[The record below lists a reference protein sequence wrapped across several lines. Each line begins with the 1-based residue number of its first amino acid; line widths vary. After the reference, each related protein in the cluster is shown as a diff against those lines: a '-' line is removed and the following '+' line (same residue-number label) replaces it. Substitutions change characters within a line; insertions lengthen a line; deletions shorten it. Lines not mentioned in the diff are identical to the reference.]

1 MGFGV
6 NCFAKIKEVV
16 EKHDNYSVCKITVTK
31 KNKLTNEYE
40 LQFSAHCRFVG
51 NAHKSVPMKDQRIK
65 ITSCDVTNCYKDKDG
80 NLQFTKNPQY
90 VVFGYE
96 LQESQGASANVPY
109 NPYDNG
115 VNFEDLSSNS
125 DDLPFNLGLSLP

>member
-6 NCFAKIKEVV
+6 NCYAKIKEVV

-80 NLQFTKNPQY
+80 KLQFTKNPQY

-115 VNFEDLSSNS
+115 VNFEDLSS
-125 DDLPFNLGLSLP
+125 DDSSLPF

>member
-1 MGFGV
+1 
-6 NCFAKIKEVV
+6 
-16 EKHDNYSVCKITVTK
+16 
-31 KNKLTNEYE
+31 
-40 LQFSAHCRFVG
+40 
-51 NAHKSVPMKDQRIK
+51 
-65 ITSCDVTNCYKDKDG
+65 
-80 NLQFTKNPQY
+80 LQFTKNPQY

-96 LQESQGASANVPY
+96 LQESQGASSPMPY

>member
-1 MGFGV
+1 MGFCT
-6 NCFAKIKEVV
+6 NAYAKIKEVV
-16 EKHDNYSVCKITVTK
+16 EKQTNYTVCKVTITR

-51 NAHKSVPMKDQRIK
+51 NAHKSVPMADQRIK

-96 LQESQGASANVPY
+96 LQESQGASAPMPY

-115 VNFEDLSSNS
+115 VNFEDLSSS
-125 DDLPFNLGLSLP
+125 DSDLPF

>member
-6 NCFAKIKEVV
+6 NCYAKIKEVV

-96 LQESQGASANVPY
+96 LQESQGASAPMPY

-115 VNFEDLSSNS
+115 VNFEDLSSS
-125 DDLPFNLGLSLP
+125 EDTLPF

>member
-51 NAHKSVPMKDQRIK
+51 NAHKSVPMADQRIK

-96 LQESQGASANVPY
+96 LQESQGASANVPF

-115 VNFEDLSSNS
+115 VNFEDLSSDS
-125 DDLPFNLGLSLP
+125 SDLPF

>member
-6 NCFAKIKEVV
+6 NCYAKIKEVV

-125 DDLPFNLGLSLP
+125 DDLPF

>member
-6 NCFAKIKEVV
+6 NCYAKIKEVV

-51 NAHKSVPMKDQRIK
+51 NAHKSVPLKDQRIK

-96 LQESQGASANVPY
+96 LQESQGASAPMPY

-115 VNFEDLSSNS
+115 INFEDLSS
-125 DDLPFNLGLSLP
+125 DDSSLPF

>member
-96 LQESQGASANVPY
+96 LQESQGASANVPF

>member
-6 NCFAKIKEVV
+6 NCYAKIKEVV

-51 NAHKSVPMKDQRIK
+51 NAHKSVPLKDQRIK

-96 LQESQGASANVPY
+96 LQESQGGSAPQFH

-115 VNFEDLSSNS
+115 VNFEDLSSDS
-125 DDLPFNLGLSLP
+125 SDLPF

>member
-1 MGFGV
+1 MH
-6 NCFAKIKEVV
+6 I
-16 EKHDNYSVCKITVTK
+16 SP
-31 KNKLTNEYE
+31 
-40 LQFSAHCRFVG
+40 
-51 NAHKSVPMKDQRIK
+51 VPMKDQRIK

-115 VNFEDLSSNS
+115 VNFEDLSSDSSIFHLRS
-125 DDLPFNLGLSLP
+125 DYVKVEKFRNCQ

>member
-1 MGFGV
+1 MGFSNGSF
-6 NCFAKIKEVV
+6 CKIKEVV
-16 EKHDNYSVCKITVTK
+16 DKQTNYTVCKVTITK

-80 NLQFTKNPQY
+80 NLQFNKNPQY

-96 LQESQGASANVPY
+96 LQESKDTPTPQPF

-115 VNFEDLSSNS
+115 VNFEDLSS
-125 DDLPFNLGLSLP
+125 DDSSLPF

>member
-6 NCFAKIKEVV
+6 NSYAKIKEVV

>member
-6 NCFAKIKEVV
+6 NNYCKIKEVV
-16 EKHDNYSVCKITVTK
+16 EKQPNYPVCKVTITK
-31 KNKLTNEYE
+31 KNKLTIEYE

-80 NLQFTKNPQY
+80 KLQFTKNPQY

-96 LQESQGASANVPY
+96 LQESQGASAPMPY

-115 VNFEDLSSNS
+115 VNFEDLSS
-125 DDLPFNLGLSLP
+125 DDSSLPF

>member
-6 NCFAKIKEVV
+6 NCYAKIKEVV

-90 VVFGYE
+90 VIFGYE
-96 LQESQGASANVPY
+96 LQESNGTSAPQF

>member
-80 NLQFTKNPQY
+80 KLQFTKNPQY

-115 VNFEDLSSNS
+115 VNFEDLSS
-125 DDLPFNLGLSLP
+125 DDSSLPF

>member
-1 MGFGV
+1 MGFSSG
-6 NCFAKIKEVV
+6 NYAKIKEVV
-16 EKHDNYSVCKITVTK
+16 EKQTNYTVCKITITK

-40 LQFSAHCRFVG
+40 LHFSAHCRFVG
-51 NAHKSVPMKDQRIK
+51 NAHKSVPMADQRIK

-96 LQESQGASANVPY
+96 LQKSKDTQAPQQF

-115 VNFEDLSSNS
+115 INFEDLSSS
-125 DDLPFNLGLSLP
+125 DSDLPF

>member
-1 MGFGV
+1 MGFAV
-6 NCFAKIKEVV
+6 NSYAKIKEVV
-16 EKHDNYSVCKITVTK
+16 EKKPNYTVCKVTVTK
-31 KNKLTNEYE
+31 KNRLTNEYE

-51 NAHKSVPMKDQRIK
+51 NAHKSVPLKDQRIK

-96 LQESQGASANVPY
+96 LQESKDTPTQQPF

-115 VNFEDLSSNS
+115 VNFEDLSSDS
-125 DDLPFNLGLSLP
+125 SDLPF

>member
-1 MGFGV
+1 MGFSQGS
-6 NCFAKIKEVV
+6 FAKIKEVV

-65 ITSCDVTNCYKDKDG
+65 ITLCDVTNCYKDKDG

-90 VVFGYE
+90 VVFAYE
-96 LQESQGASANVPY
+96 LQESQGASAPMPY

>member
-1 MGFGV
+1 MGFSSGS
-6 NCFAKIKEVV
+6 FAKIKEVV

-80 NLQFTKNPQY
+80 KLQFTKNPQY

-96 LQESQGASANVPY
+96 LQESKGASANVPY

>member
-96 LQESQGASANVPY
+96 LQESNNASANVPY

-115 VNFEDLSSNS
+115 VNFEDLSS
-125 DDLPFNLGLSLP
+125 DDSSLPF

>member
-6 NCFAKIKEVV
+6 NCYAKIKEVV

-80 NLQFTKNPQY
+80 KLQFTKNPQY

-96 LQESQGASANVPY
+96 LQESQGASAPQFH

-115 VNFEDLSSNS
+115 VNFEDLSASE
-125 DDLPFNLGLSLP
+125 DTLPF

>member
-6 NCFAKIKEVV
+6 NCYAKIKEVV

-65 ITSCDVTNCYKDKDG
+65 ITSCDVTNCFKDKDG
-80 NLQFTKNPQY
+80 KLQFTKNPQY

-115 VNFEDLSSNS
+115 VNFEDLSS
-125 DDLPFNLGLSLP
+125 DDSSLPF

>member
-1 MGFGV
+1 MGFSNGSF
-6 NCFAKIKEVV
+6 CKIKEVV
-16 EKHDNYSVCKITVTK
+16 EKQANYTVCKVTITK

-96 LQESQGASANVPY
+96 LQESQGASAPQFH

>member
-1 MGFGV
+1 MGFSSGS
-6 NCFAKIKEVV
+6 FAKIKEVV
-16 EKHDNYSVCKITVTK
+16 EKQANYTVCKVTITK
-31 KNKLTNEYE
+31 KNKLTNQYE

-51 NAHKSVPMKDQRIK
+51 NAHKSVPLKDQRIK
-65 ITSCDVTNCYKDKDG
+65 ITSCDVTNCYTDKDG

-96 LQESQGASANVPY
+96 LQESQGASASMPH

-115 VNFEDLSSNS
+115 VNFEDLSS
-125 DDLPFNLGLSLP
+125 DDSSLPF

>member
-1 MGFGV
+1 MGFSNGSF
-6 NCFAKIKEVV
+6 CKIKEVV
-16 EKHDNYSVCKITVTK
+16 EKQPNYTVCKVTITK

-51 NAHKSVPMKDQRIK
+51 NAHKSVPLKDQRIK

-96 LQESQGASANVPY
+96 LQESQGASANVTY

-115 VNFEDLSSNS
+115 VNFEDLSSS
-125 DDLPFNLGLSLP
+125 DSDLPF

>member
-6 NCFAKIKEVV
+6 NSYAKIKEVV

-51 NAHKSVPMKDQRIK
+51 NAHKSVPMKDQRSK

-80 NLQFTKNPQY
+80 KLQFTKNPQY

-125 DDLPFNLGLSLP
+125 DDLPF

>member
-6 NCFAKIKEVV
+6 NSYAKIKEVV

-80 NLQFTKNPQY
+80 KLQFTKNPQY

-96 LQESQGASANVPY
+96 LQESQGASAPMPY

-115 VNFEDLSSNS
+115 VNFEDLSS
-125 DDLPFNLGLSLP
+125 DDSSLPF

>member
-6 NCFAKIKEVV
+6 NCYAKIKEVV

-80 NLQFTKNPQY
+80 KLQFTKNPQY

-115 VNFEDLSSNS
+115 VNFENLSSS
-125 DDLPFNLGLSLP
+125 DSDLPFNLGLSLP

>member
-1 MGFGV
+1 MGFSA
-6 NCFAKIKEVV
+6 NNYAKIKEVV
-16 EKHDNYSVCKITVTK
+16 EKQANYTVCKVTITK
-31 KNKLTNEYE
+31 KNKLTNQYE

-96 LQESQGASANVPY
+96 LQEGQGASAQVPF

-115 VNFEDLSSNS
+115 VNFEDLSS
-125 DDLPFNLGLSLP
+125 DDSSLPF

>member
-1 MGFGV
+1 MGFSAG
-6 NCFAKIKEVV
+6 NYAKIKEVV

-31 KNKLTNEYE
+31 KNKLTNQYE

-51 NAHKSVPMKDQRIK
+51 NAHKSVPMADQRIK
-65 ITSCDVTNCYKDKDG
+65 ITSCDVTNCYTDKDG
-80 NLQFTKNPQY
+80 KLQFSKNPQY

-96 LQESQGASANVPY
+96 LQESQGASAPQFH

-115 VNFEDLSSNS
+115 VNFEDLSSNQ
-125 DDLPFNLGLSLP
+125 DDFPF

>member
-1 MGFGV
+1 MGFSQGS
-6 NCFAKIKEVV
+6 FAKIKEVV
-16 EKHDNYSVCKITVTK
+16 EKQPNYTVCKVTITK

-80 NLQFTKNPQY
+80 KLQFSKNPQY

-96 LQESQGASANVPY
+96 LQESNNASANA
-109 NPYDNG
+109 NFNSYDNG
-115 VNFEDLSSNS
+115 INFEDLSTDSS
-125 DDLPFNLGLSLP
+125 DLPF

>member
-1 MGFGV
+1 MGFSQGS
-6 NCFAKIKEVV
+6 FAKIKEVV

-51 NAHKSVPMKDQRIK
+51 NAHKSVPMADQRIK

-96 LQESQGASANVPY
+96 LQESQGASAPQFH